1 MNWKKFSLSL
11 CGLSLLTTGYI
22 NAQAILPDST
32 AAATRHLIELRTAL
46 VKESKG
52 NHVEAAKV
60 KRMLQLGLWK
70 EAAQIIAQNKKPKA
84 DYKLLR
90 AEQLILHN
98 EFKQAE
104 LLINEVLKK
113 EPADQNAMLLKAT
126 LEIQAWRL
134 PSAASICN
142 NILKLAPENEAAQL
156 LLGRTLLLQKKYTE
170 ALQIAKNIELKN
182 VNSAGAFLLE
192 ADVYF
197 WNQHPE
203 LAEAPLKRSLTIDPY
218 NADARFSY
226 GYAIWRRIDATQMNA
241 MAAQWEIALDVN
253 PLHFQTNW
261 HWGNGHT
268 NLTYADYAEKD
279 DDDVRKKL
287 EKADDYV
294 RKNQLNDAINV
305 TREVGKEYPHSV
317 LPLMHRASIYYIA
330 FDMNRTTRLD
340 SAQALFIRILA
351 LKKHYGPAHNG
362 LSAVI
367 KSRRIP
373 YLDAFDSITNRLAA
387 TKITD
392 MANFS
397 RVFPDVSY
405 YPGSTVKAMVWNQLF
420 TSVVYFPFLS
430 KQGNSFRIPPLH
442 LDLAIVMNSP
452 SFRYMTTFDN
462 RQWMD
467 IRGVGSGA
475 AAIEYVER
483 GAFQERNVILHEY
496 VHLFHT
502 TVLTDAE
509 NREIRAHYYQAM
521 KENRTLDYYSQN
533 NEHEY
538 FAQTYPAYFEP
549 VKVHPQD
556 FKSMNTTNDL
566 QTKDPEMYAFIDRL
580 VKKERAYLAGDQQ
593 AMASNWSQVYLNK
606 SEKLEHKDI
615 RLATAYLDSALVY
628 DQKYLPVYLA
638 QANLKLEAL
647 NFEGAENWL
656 KKAVAVD
663 SSYAPI
669 YAMYAQMEATRA
681 RTTGIGIPYSVK
693 TEADYLKKSIR
704 LENDYSELAD
714 LNITLR
720 NTYRNN
726 GNIAEAINI
735 ADNYG
740 KTGATVSTYLR
751 DRRDDA
757 LAFASVLRSEL
768 GDTAA
773 IAVLQHIVLQKPQHY
788 EFRNYYAD
796 ALAAAGRYREA
807 IATISEA
814 QRILNA
820 SGNARS
826 DYSLRI
832 AALFLELGQKDS
844 AAFYLA
850 PFLSG
855 KTVVREGDKLRYVR
869 LLIKAGKEDQAKTV
883 MATLKSSGDPYYL
896 SDYFYTKAKL
906 LEVQSLAAQSAESYR
921 MAITQNAYHLKAY
934 TALLSYYQSAGK
946 KKEADELEKTMKN
959 FTQMTKHL

>member
-1 MNWKKFSLSL
+1 MILNKFYLPFF
-11 CGLSLLTTGYI
+11 GLALLTTI
-22 NAQAILPDST
+22 SSKAQTISPDST
-32 AAATRHLIELRTAL
+32 AAATRHLKELQAELLQST
-46 VKESKG
+46 KKG
-52 NHVEAAKV
+52 RVEANKV
-60 KRMLQLGLWK
+60 HKMLQLGLWAD
-70 EAAQIIAQNKKPKA
+70 AARIIAANKKPKA
-84 DYKLLR
+84 DYKLLK
-90 AEQLILHN
+90 AEELILHN
-98 EFKQAE
+98 EFKSAE
-104 LLINEVLKK
+104 QLVNGVLK
-113 EPADQNAMLLKAT
+113 DQPSNQEAMLLKAT

-134 PSAASICN
+134 PLAESICN
-142 NILKLAPENEAAQL
+142 NIIKIAPGNEAARL
-156 LLGRTLLLQKKYTE
+156 LLGRSLLLQKKYNE
-170 ALQIAKNIELKN
+170 ALKLAKEVESQN
-182 VNSAGAFLLE
+182 VNSAGAYLLE

-203 LAEAPLKRSLTIDPY
+203 LAEEPLKKSLTIDPY

-241 MAAQWEIALDVN
+241 MAAQWEIALAVN

-279 DDDVRKKL
+279 DDDVRKAL
-287 EKADDYV
+287 EKADNLV
-294 RKNQLNDAINV
+294 RKNQVNDAIEV
-305 TREVGKEYPHSV
+305 TRQVGRLYPHSV

-340 SAQALFIRILA
+340 SAQALFIKILA
-351 LKKHYGPAHNG
+351 IKKHYGPAHNG

-373 YLDAFDSITNRLAA
+373 YLAAFDSITNRLAT

-392 MANFS
+392 MYNFTK
-397 RVFPDVSY
+397 VFPDVSY

-430 KQGNSFRIPPLH
+430 KQGNTFRIPPLH

-496 VHLFHT
+496 THLFHT

-509 NREIRAHYYQAM
+509 KREIRAHYYKAM
-521 KENRTLDYYSQN
+521 KEKRMLDYYSQN

-549 VKVHPQD
+549 VKVHPLD

-566 QTKDPEMYAFIDRL
+566 KTKDPEMYAFIDRL
-580 VKKERAYLAGDQQ
+580 VTKERAYLAGDQQ
-593 AMASNWSQVYLNK
+593 AMASNWSEVYLNK
-606 SEKLEHKDI
+606 SQSVAQKDI
-615 RLATAYLDSALVY
+615 KLATSYLDTALVY
-628 DQKYLPVYLA
+628 DQKYLPVYL
-638 QANLKLEAL
+638 QEANLKLQVL

-656 KKAVAVD
+656 KKAKAVD
-663 SSYAPI
+663 STYAPI
-669 YAMYAQMEATRA
+669 YATYAAMEAIRA
-681 RTTGIGIPYSVK
+681 QTTNIGIPSSV
-693 TEADYLKKSIR
+693 TLQADYLKKSIR
-704 LENDYSELAD
+704 LENDFQELAA
-714 LNITLR
+714 LNGTLR
-720 NTYRNN
+720 YAYRDN
-726 GNIAEAINI
+726 GQIAEAIKT
-735 ADNYG
+735 ADEYG

-751 DRRDDA
+751 DQRDDA
-757 LAFASVLRSEL
+757 TAFAAVLRAEL
-768 GDTAA
+768 KDTASVT
-773 IAVLQHIVLQKPQHY
+773 VLKHLVLQKPQHY
-788 EFRNYYAD
+788 EYRNYYAD
-796 ALAAAGRYREA
+796 ALEGEGKYKEA

-826 DYSLRI
+826 DYNLRI
-832 AALFLELGQKDS
+832 AALFQDLGQKDS
-844 AAFYLA
+844 VEFYLA

-869 LLIKAGKEDQAKTV
+869 LLTQVQKYDQAKV
-883 MATLKSSGDPYYL
+883 VLSTLKTSGDPYYL

-906 LEVQSLAAQSAESYR
+906 QEAQSLAVQSAESYR
-921 MAITQNAYHLKAY
+921 MAITQNPYHLKAY
-934 TALLSYYQSAGK
+934 VGLLNYYTVAGK
-946 KKEADELEKTMKN
+946 AKEAADLETAMKN
-959 FTQMTKHL
+959 FTHVTKQ